1 MPASDSRPGPPGHL
15 SKKAADLW
23 RSIVDRYE
31 LEDEE
36 LATLTLALEASDI
49 AQTAR
54 RTLGREGQMLEDRF
68 GQTKPHPAIQVHRDA
83 LASWA
88 RLTSQLGIPAEP
100 ATDRPRRDLHGH
112 YAPRPDGMGASN
124 GKA

>member
-1 MPASDSRPGPPGHL
+1 MTTTTTRPDTPGHL
-15 SKKAADLW
+15 SKKGAELW
-23 RSIVDRYE
+23 RSIIDRYE

-36 LATLTLALEASDI
+36 LATLTLALESWDM

-54 RTLGREGQMLEDRF
+54 RTIGREGQIIEDRF
-68 GQTKPHPAIQVHRDA
+68 GQIKPHPAIQIHRDA

-88 RLTSQLGIPAEP
+88 RLTTQLGIPADT
-100 ATDRPRRDLHGH
+100 AQDRPERDTRGHFAAGGRRD
-112 YAPRPDGMGASN
+112 R